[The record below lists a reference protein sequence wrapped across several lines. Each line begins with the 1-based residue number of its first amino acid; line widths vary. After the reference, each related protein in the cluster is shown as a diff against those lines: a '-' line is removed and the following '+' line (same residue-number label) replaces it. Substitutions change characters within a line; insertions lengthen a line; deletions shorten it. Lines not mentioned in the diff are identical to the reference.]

1 MIEISVVI
9 PTYNEE
15 EKISETLKSVL
26 AYLSSNFK
34 TFEVI
39 VVDDG
44 SQDRTLQEVEKY
56 PQIKILRNLINHG
69 KGYSVKKG
77 ILASQGELI
86 LFMDADSST
95 DISELKKLQ
104 PYLSDFPIVIASRAI
119 ENSQVLKRQNLFKV
133 FLGRSGNKLIQYI
146 LGLQINDTQCG
157 FKLFQSKTKNL
168 FNQLTIN
175 RWGFDFELLFLAK
188 LFHYPIK
195 EVPVTWVNRQ
205 ESRVTSLSYLQ
216 TLLQV
221 FQVRLNYLI
230 GKYKTN

>member
-69 KGYSVKKG
+69 KGHAVKKG

-95 DISELKKLQ
+95 DIAELKKLQ
-104 PYLSDFPIVIASRAI
+104 SYLSDFPIVIASRAI

-133 FLGRSGNKLIQYI
+133 FLGSSGNKLIQYI

-157 FKLFQSKTKNL
+157 FKLFQGKTKNL

-195 EVPVTWVNRQ
+195 EVPVIWVNRQ

-216 TLLQV
+216 TFWQV

>member
-15 EKISETLKSVL
+15 EKISATLKSVL

-69 KGYSVKKG
+69 KGYAVKKG
-77 ILASQGELI
+77 VAASQGELI

-95 DISELKKLQ
+95 DIVELKKLQ
-104 PYLSDFPIVIASRAI
+104 SYLSDFPIVIASRAI
-119 ENSQVLKRQNLFKV
+119 ANSQVLKRQNLFKV

-195 EVPVTWVNRQ
+195 EVPVIWVNRQ

-216 TLLQV
+216 TLWQV